1 MSTRKALISTRN
13 SFITRQKQIK
23 MRETYFV
30 NLQVG
35 IHNQMGKMMM
45 NLKMIAISRS
55 QIQALLK
62 TQLKP
67 NRRKKLITK
76 KDKLRKKQVC
86 LP

>member
-1 MSTRKALISTRN
+1 MSTRN
-13 SFITRQKQIK
+13 SFITRQKQTK

-45 NLKMIAISRS
+45 NLKVIATSRS
-55 QIQALLK
+55 QIQTLLK

-67 NRRKKLITK
+67 NGRKKMITK
-76 KDKLRKKQVC
+76 KDKLRRNQVC
-86 LP
+86 LL